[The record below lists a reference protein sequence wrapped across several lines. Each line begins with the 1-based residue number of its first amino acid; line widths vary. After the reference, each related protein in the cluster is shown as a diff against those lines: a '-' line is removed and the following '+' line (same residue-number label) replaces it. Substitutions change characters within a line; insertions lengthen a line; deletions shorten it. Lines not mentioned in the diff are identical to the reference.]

1 MAAVESTAGTDVVA
15 EEAVGVSGD
24 VEPVVD
30 YLDILA
36 DSGL

>member
-1 MAAVESTAGTDVVA
+1 MAAVKGTAGADVVA

-30 YLDILA
+30 HLDILA